1 MGAAASTTAARS
13 QVTDLLNDKNG
24 QPKPADASDITVRIN
39 SYHPNRTGIL
49 IKSIFLLLPS
59 PLLIPT

>member
-39 SYHPNRTGIL
+39 SYHPTIALG
-49 IKSIFLLLPS
+49 S
-59 PLLIPT
+59 